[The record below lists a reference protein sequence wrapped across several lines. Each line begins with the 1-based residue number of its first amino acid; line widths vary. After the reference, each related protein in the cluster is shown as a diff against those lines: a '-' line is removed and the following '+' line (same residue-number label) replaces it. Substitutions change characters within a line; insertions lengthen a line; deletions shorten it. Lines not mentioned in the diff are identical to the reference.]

1 MTRTTLSTIA
11 SAMLAAWLLDAPAAE
26 ARSFHAP
33 FKCKGDRT
41 LVLRDKTITAAKD
54 ALELKGRCRVELI
67 NCKIVA
73 GRHAINLRDSA
84 TVRIRRSVIE
94 GKKSALRL
102 GGSGDAHVQGSVLTG
117 RVHRVGSGKLIDEG
131 ANTFGKATAEAAAPT
146 KYRSHPPLVCKGR
159 QKLTLRK
166 RRIETKGDGIV
177 VRGHCQVQLIDC
189 QVIAGRAALV
199 VRNDG
204 KAVIEGGRL
213 EGKHE
218 AVRVVDRGDVQTRG
232 AALMGAIV
240 SLQKGRFRFGG
251 GSLGG
256 IHMSGGG
263 KIHLGAGAS
272 IRQDAPSAPPHR
284 LPAEALLGPLHK
296 HAKTSCRRNADCHI
310 LMPLCEGCAPCKPAW
325 RSVGNSAEVLR
336 RKSMRTR
343 IRCALP
349 KCRSCAAEHFWLGDT
364 PFCEH
369 GSCRLRHRGALP
381 PKSGKSGK
389 SGGKPAKR

>member
-1 MTRTTLSTIA
+1 MRSMTATAL
-11 SAMLAAWLLDAPAAE
+11 LAAWLLAAPAVE

-41 LVLRDKTITAAKD
+41 LVLRDKMITAAKD

-117 RVHRVGSGKLIDEG
+117 RVHRAGSGKLIDEG
-131 ANTFGKATAEAAAPT
+131 ANTFGKPTAEAATPT

-159 QKLTLRK
+159 QKLTLRQ

-189 QVIAGRAALV
+189 QVVAGRAALV

-213 EGKHE
+213 EGKQA
-218 AVRVVDRGDVQTRG
+218 AVRVVDRGEVQTKG
-232 AALMGAIV
+232 AALRGAII

-251 GSLGG
+251 GSMGNAPRG
-256 IHMSGGG
+256 QG
-263 KIHLGAGAS
+263 KSVPAA
-272 IRQDAPSAPPHR
+272 R
-284 LPAEALLGPLHK
+284 LPTEALLGPLQK
-296 HAKTSCRRNADCHI
+296 GAKTRCKQAADCHI
-310 LMPLCEGCAPCKPAW
+310 LRPLCDGCAPCKPAW
-325 RSVGNSAEVLR
+325 RSVGNSAEVKRREGLR
-336 RKSMRTR
+336 AR
-343 IRCALP
+343 IRCAMP
-349 KCRSCAAEHFWLGDT
+349 RCKPCAAKHFWLGDT
-364 PFCEH
+364 PFCER
-369 GSCRLRHRGALP
+369 GTCRLSHRGALP
-381 PKSGKSGK
+381 PKGHRAGKK
-389 SGGKPAKR
+389 